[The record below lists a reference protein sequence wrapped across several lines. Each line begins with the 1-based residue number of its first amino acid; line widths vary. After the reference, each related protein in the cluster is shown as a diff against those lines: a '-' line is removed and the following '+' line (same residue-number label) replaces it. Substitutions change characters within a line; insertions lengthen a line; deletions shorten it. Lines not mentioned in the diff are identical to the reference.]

1 VAAKK
6 WYQNAPLIEHP
17 NKGLQ
22 LTPRKGSLQEN
33 RRTAVART
41 TSLLGTVINPCPSSG
56 IDLLDRYYAVLVCR
70 MIYQGE
76 RLASQYRCCNIA
88 ISNNVGRVKHFS
100 STLRRALEKKRH
112 FALADGLRFPIEGSL
127 VILAV
132 RNSVRPNHLF
142 DHNRDHD
149 YYFELPGI
157 WEWHAQ
163 SLRR

>member
-6 WYQNAPLIEHP
+6 WYENAPLIEHP

-70 MIYQGE
+70 MIYQGDD
-76 RLASQYRCCNIA
+76 SPVNTGVV
-88 ISNNVGRVKHFS
+88 ISPLHQHRNVAPFMR
-100 STLRRALEKKRH
+100 
-112 FALADGLRFPIEGSL
+112 
-127 VILAV
+127 
-132 RNSVRPNHLF
+132 
-142 DHNRDHD
+142 
-149 YYFELPGI
+149 
-157 WEWHAQ
+157 
-163 SLRR
+163 